1 MMSDQKVDVPLHP
14 LRIPQLVTLEELAER
29 WAVPLTWLRENTRS
43 RCIDPL
49 PCFRMGRYVR
59 IDIQDPAL
67 LDWLNRRRAAG
78 RTR

>member
-1 MMSDQKVDVPLHP
+1 MMSDKKLDPLLHP
-14 LRIPQLVTLEELAER
+14 LRIPQLVTLEDLAER
-29 WAVPLTWLRENTRS
+29 WTVPLTWLRENTRS
-43 RCIDPL
+43 RCSDPL

-67 LDWLNRRRAAG
+67 LEWLNRRRAAG